1 MKSGRIISGRE
12 HDARVEAQ
20 RLLEAAHAEAARVI
34 EDAKRRA
41 TQIEGEVAARVQQ
54 RIDEAR
60 AEIERIDARA
70 QHARVT
76 APSARAGADVR
87 EHTALGHTAT
97 TSSAIPAAANSAT
110 PASSAASTHTAT
122 AAAASAPSELDWRG
136 AGAVAAAAAA
146 AAVHS
151 AHLAELSAPAGSVDE
166 VTGLVIRATVGR
178 VSLGEIVRID
188 RRDREPLSAEVVGF
202 RGEQAVLLPLGELAG
217 IAPASAV
224 WRTGAP
230 LEIACSDDLLGRVLD
245 GIGVPIDGGPP
256 LVGEPW
262 AVDRPAP
269 PPLERP
275 AIAEPQPTG
284 VRVLDSLLT
293 LGRGQRVGLFS
304 AAGVGKS
311 TLLGQIARGADADV
325 IVLCQVG
332 ERGREL
338 GELLGDELAPSRAR
352 TVAVCA
358 TSDAPPLVRLRAVHV
373 ATAIA
378 EWFRD
383 RRGAQVLLLCD
394 SLTRV
399 ARAQREVGL
408 SAGEPPARHGYPPS
422 VFAMLPRLVE
432 RAGAAARGAITAIYT
447 VLVAGND
454 LDEPIADE
462 VRGLLDGHIVL
473 DRRLAQRGHFPPVDV
488 VGSIS
493 RVMPR
498 VVDAR
503 HAEAAA
509 RVRARLAIYEEH
521 RDMVLLG
528 AYQAGRDRTVDAA
541 VAAYPAIER
550 LLRQRRE
557 EIAGWDDSIRSIQ
570 SIPSL

>member
-1 MKSGRIISGRE
+1 MKSGRVISGEE
-12 HDARVEAQ
+12 HDARVEAK
-20 RLLEAAHAEAARVI
+20 RLLEEARVEAARLV

-41 TQIEGEVAARVQQ
+41 SQLESEVAARIEQ

-60 AEIERIDARA
+60 AEIERLDAQA
-70 QHARVT
+70 QHARV
-76 APSARAGADVR
+76 AGAGAR
-87 EHTALGHTAT
+87 GG
-97 TSSAIPAAANSAT
+97 
-110 PASSAASTHTAT
+110 AT
-122 AAAASAPSELDWRG
+122 AASEREPEREPEPELD
-136 AGAVAAAAAA
+136 
-146 AAVHS
+146 
-151 AHLAELSAPAGSVDE
+151 APVGTVDE

-178 VSLGEIVRID
+178 VELGEIVRID
-188 RRDREPLSAEVVGF
+188 RRKREPLAAEVVGF

-217 IAPASAV
+217 VAPAGAV

-230 LEIACSDDLLGRVLD
+230 LEIACGDDLLGRVLD
-245 GIGVPIDGGPP
+245 GIGQPIDDGPP
-256 LVGEPW
+256 LAGQPW

-269 PPLERP
+269 PPLSRP
-275 AIAEPQPTG
+275 PIATPQPTG
-284 VRVLDSLLT
+284 VRVIDALLT
-293 LGRGQRVGLFS
+293 LGRGQRIGLFS

-311 TLLGQIARGADADV
+311 TLLGQIARGASADV

-338 GELLGDELAPSRAR
+338 AELLGDELAPTRAR

-358 TSDAPPLVRLRAVHV
+358 TSDAPPLVRLRAAHV

-383 RRGAQVLLLCD
+383 RRGASVLLLCD

-432 RAGAAARGAITAIYT
+432 RAGASGNGVITGIYT

-473 DRRLAQRGHFPPVDV
+473 ERRLAQRGHFPPVDV
-488 VGSIS
+488 VASVS

-498 VVDAR
+498 VVEAR

-509 RVRARLAIYEEH
+509 RVRARLAVYEEH
-521 RDMVLLG
+521 RDLVVLG
-528 AYQAGRDRTVDAA
+528 AYQAGRDRTVDEA
-541 VAAYPAIER
+541 VAAYPGIER
-550 LLRQRRE
+550 VLRQPRDE
-557 EIAGWDDSIRSIQ
+557 SAPWDVSIQ
-570 SIPSL
+570 SLLTLAGPR

>member
-1 MKSGRIISGRE
+1 MKSGRVISGEE
-12 HDARVEAQ
+12 HDARTEAQ
-20 RLLEAAHAEAARVI
+20 RLLEEARAEAARVVD
-34 EDAKRRA
+34 DARRRA
-41 TQIEGEVAARVQQ
+41 NQLESEVAARVQD
-54 RIDEAR
+54 RIDQAR
-60 AEIERIDARA
+60 AEIERLDAQA

-76 APSARAGADVR
+76 APRERAGVTG
-87 EHTALGHTAT
+87 E
-97 TSSAIPAAANSAT
+97 AAAA
-110 PASSAASTHTAT
+110 TAT
-122 AAAASAPSELDWRG
+122 ASGPELDTP
-136 AGAVAAAAAA
+136 AGA
-146 AAVHS
+146 
-151 AHLAELSAPAGSVDE
+151 VDE
-166 VTGLVIRATVGR
+166 VTGLVIRATAGR
-178 VSLGEIVRID
+178 VELGEIVRID
-188 RRDREPLSAEVVGF
+188 RRNREPLSAEVVGF

-217 IAPASAV
+217 IAPAGAV

-230 LEIACSDDLLGRVLD
+230 LEILCGEELLGRVLD
-245 GIGVPIDGGPP
+245 GIGAPIDGGPP
-256 LVGEPW
+256 LAGEPW

-269 PPLERP
+269 PPLSRP
-275 AIAEPQPTG
+275 PITTPQPTG
-284 VRVLDSLLT
+284 VRVLDALLT

-311 TLLGQIARGADADV
+311 TLLGQIARSASADV

-338 GELLGDELAPSRAR
+338 AELLGDELAPTRAR

-383 RRGAQVLLLCD
+383 RRAASVLLLCD

-432 RAGAAARGAITAIYT
+432 RAGASARGVITAIYT

-462 VRGLLDGHIVL
+462 VRGLLDGHIIL

-488 VGSIS
+488 VASVS

-498 VVDAR
+498 IVDAR

-509 RVRARLAIYEEH
+509 RVRARLAVYEEH
-521 RDMVLLG
+521 RDMVVLG
-528 AYQAGRDRTVDAA
+528 AYQAGRDRTIDDA
-541 VAAYPAIER
+541 VAAYPGIER
-550 LLRQRRE
+550 VLRQRRDE
-557 EIAGWDDSIRSIQ
+557 PAGWEASIQ
-570 SIPSL
+570 SLLTLAGPR

>member
-1 MKSGRIISGRE
+1 VVRARGRGAESRRHVGVGFASRPILACSTGGHAFTAMIACVFWPGREGPMGIARRRGVDYDWAMKSGRVITGDERE
-12 HDARVEAQ
+12 ARTEAQ
-20 RLLEAAHAEAARVI
+20 RLLEEARAEAARVVD
-34 EDAKRRA
+34 DARRRA
-41 TQIEGEVAARVQQ
+41 SQLEGEVAARVQQ
-54 RIDEAR
+54 RIDQAR
-60 AEIERIDARA
+60 AEIERLDAQA
-70 QHARVT
+70 QHARVA
-76 APSARAGADVR
+76 APGARG
-87 EHTALGHTAT
+87 
-97 TSSAIPAAANSAT
+97 
-110 PASSAASTHTAT
+110 
-122 AAAASAPSELDWRG
+122 G
-136 AGAVAAAAAA
+136 AGAAADR
-146 AAVHS
+146 
-151 AHLAELSAPAGSVDE
+151 EAPAGAVDE

-178 VSLGEIVRID
+178 VALGEIVRID
-188 RRDREPLSAEVVGF
+188 RRDREPLAAEVVGF

-217 IAPASAV
+217 IEPAGAV

-230 LEIACSDDLLGRVLD
+230 LEIACGDDLLGRVLD
-245 GIGVPIDGGPP
+245 GIGAPIDGGPA
-256 LVGEPW
+256 LAGERW

-275 AIAEPQPTG
+275 PIAEPQPTG
-284 VRVLDSLLT
+284 VRVIDALLT

-311 TLLGQIARGADADV
+311 TLLGQIARAASADV

-338 GELLGDELAPSRAR
+338 AELLGDELAPSRAR

-408 SAGEPPARHGYPPS
+408 SAGEPPVRHGYPPS

-432 RAGAAARGAITAIYT
+432 RAGATSRGVITAIYT

-473 DRRLAQRGHFPPVDV
+473 ERRLAQRGHFPPVDV
-488 VGSIS
+488 VASVS

-509 RVRARLAIYEEH
+509 RVRARLAVYEEH
-521 RDMVLLG
+521 RDLVVLG
-528 AYQAGRDRTVDAA
+528 AYQAGRDRAVDDA

-550 LLRQRRE
+550 ILRQRRDE
-557 EIAGWDDSIRSIQ
+557 EVGWDPAIQ
-570 SIPSL
+570 SLLTLAGPR